1 MGDVM
6 SARYSILVAGF
17 ALWLVLFG
25 GAAHLLQGLGFDN
38 DTWLEADNPYQQ
50 ARDMLVDQ
58 FNQSEATM
66 FVFDASTLF
75 TEQGYAQATAFSDA
89 VARIDGVDD
98 VVSPYDASLIMSSD
112 TGTLLITTYREALDT
127 GQLEDLAE
135 VERRFLDSDYMGKLL
150 SRDRKLAM
158 FVVNQK
164 TGGQPEKRVAVIEQI
179 FEVQKDIPLLQGARL
194 AGDAYLKYTLD
205 VKTRTQLVPVLG
217 LAGLGILLFLSA
229 LFGKLWKTVLVL
241 ACAVTAVAVA
251 LAVMVALGHN
261 LTVIALAL
269 PVMLSVIVV
278 SDSLHILRYWD
289 NAIDMAE
296 DEATIS
302 MILRDTF
309 KATWLPCL
317 TTSLTSAVGFGA
329 FMTSDLVPLS
339 EFGLDSLIGILLG
352 YGIMMSALFLGL
364 LWRTPIALA
373 RRGGQYRDVEAP
385 RMADRVADGIL
396 HFDWAVVTRNR
407 PLTFALA
414 FTLAIV
420 SVLALAFNAKSESNS
435 LDVFFKPDSEM
446 YRAFTLVDD
455 ELGGS
460 GVVSMIFASDM
471 QDYYR
476 QIDPFNEVRA
486 LETQLAELAQ
496 VNNVDSYTKPVGQ
509 IHRALVDDGTQY
521 PQTDEQLAQEILFS
535 EWSRSD
541 PQALPKVIYTGHS
554 VFFGQLSGYILE
566 TQLVT
571 IMLTFFFIFVIL
583 MLEFDFRLALAGMLA
598 CSLPILITMGSI
610 AALGLPFDFATVII
624 ASVTMG
630 LSIDDT
636 IHILHRYRFHL
647 VDEHRSQFQSLRQAL
662 FIPGRPIVQS
672 TFLFCFGAG
681 VFLISDLVMLQRFA
695 IFTMLGL
702 VLALLGAVL
711 LLPSLLSVPF
721 FTKTAQATAK
731 ATE

>member
-1 MGDVM
+1 MGDAM
-6 SARYSILVAGF
+6 TARYSILVTGF
-17 ALWLVLFG
+17 ALWLTLFG

-127 GQLEDLAE
+127 GQLRDLAE
-135 VERRFLDSDYMGKLL
+135 VERRFLYSDYMGKLL

-164 TGGQPEKRVAVIEQI
+164 TGGQPEKRVTVIEQI
-179 FEVQKDIPLLQGARL
+179 FEVQKNIPLLQGARL

-241 ACAVTAVAVA
+241 ACAVTAVTVA

-329 FMTSDLVPLS
+329 YDLRSCAAFRFRSRQSHRHSVRLWHYDERAFPL
-339 EFGLDSLIGILLG
+339 
-352 YGIMMSALFLGL
+352 L
-364 LWRTPIALA
+364 LWRTPLLW
-373 RRGGQYRDVEAP
+373 RG
-385 RMADRVADGIL
+385 VADNIEMLKRRAWPTGWLMVFCIL
-396 HFDWAVVTRNR
+396 
-407 PLTFALA
+407 
-414 FTLAIV
+414 
-420 SVLALAFNAKSESNS
+420 
-435 LDVFFKPDSEM
+435 
-446 YRAFTLVDD
+446 
-455 ELGGS
+455 
-460 GVVSMIFASDM
+460 
-471 QDYYR
+471 
-476 QIDPFNEVRA
+476 
-486 LETQLAELAQ
+486 
-496 VNNVDSYTKPVGQ
+496 
-509 IHRALVDDGTQY
+509 
-521 PQTDEQLAQEILFS
+521 
-535 EWSRSD
+535 
-541 PQALPKVIYTGHS
+541 TG
-554 VFFGQLSGYILE
+554 
-566 TQLVT
+566 
-571 IMLTFFFIFVIL
+571 
-583 MLEFDFRLALAGMLA
+583 RW
-598 CSLPILITMGSI
+598 
-610 AALGLPFDFATVII
+610 
-624 ASVTMG
+624 
-630 LSIDDT
+630 
-636 IHILHRYRFHL
+636 
-647 VDEHRSQFQSLRQAL
+647 
-662 FIPGRPIVQS
+662 
-672 TFLFCFGAG
+672 
-681 VFLISDLVMLQRFA
+681 
-695 IFTMLGL
+695 
-702 VLALLGAVL
+702 
-711 LLPSLLSVPF
+711 
-721 FTKTAQATAK
+721 
-731 ATE
+731 